1 MNCRHSALFGTL
13 SEHVDHGVDEMGEK
27 ASESGLKN
35 NYLFRILLL
44 GKILFMEIFLDLH
57 NKFNL
62 ICTGGPR
69 YPLFAYLSAILHIHI

>member
-35 NYLFRILLL
+35 DYLFGALLL
-44 GKILFMEIFLDLH
+44 GKILYMNCIT
-57 NKFNL
+57 NL
-62 ICTGGPR
+62 QVDSVSR
-69 YPLFAYLSAILHIHI
+69 LHIHI